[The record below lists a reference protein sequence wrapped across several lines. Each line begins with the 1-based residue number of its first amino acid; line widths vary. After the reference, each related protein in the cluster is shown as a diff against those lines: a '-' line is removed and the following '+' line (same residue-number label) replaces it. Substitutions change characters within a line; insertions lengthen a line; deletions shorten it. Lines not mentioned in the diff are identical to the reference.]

1 MKRSYSVALGLPL
14 LATTLLGLGFSSVK
28 KTESLPRLAYKGTIT
43 MYAQSYTPNVPGVS
57 LPAGSSKLSAFEDAA
72 KAFEADYPGIH
83 IKFVDSSA
91 MGSTQ
96 WYETEAAAGNLPDVT
111 WVQGTVVDST
121 LPKGM
126 FLNLNSYFSK
136 PNPYLP
142 GNRAWKDIMNPR
154 VLAITKAP
162 NGAQY
167 VVDGDW
173 VGTAFYYNK
182 RLFKKAGIRHVPVTW
197 SQLLNDCKMLK
208 HHGIQP
214 GANKVN
220 YGWFAAIF
228 AANAFGSTNLQKMVS
243 YTPGSQG
250 YISAYDQVM
259 AYHSGLFNPAKN
271 PRIMGWW
278 PAMKTLYT
286 FWNKNVLDESPT
298 ATLPADAPSGETMFA
313 AQKAA
318 MTYQG
323 SWLPSEIAAL
333 PKKQQFAIGSFN
345 LQSLK
350 GSSPYATGLST
361 AQDVGGPSAAFQY
374 GIPSRAADHTLTP
387 AKLKAVVAWTQF
399 FSRPYWDQRIVNQ
412 LGSFVPTFKG
422 TTPTKANR
430 GLATDLTKPYY
441 QLYPFNIVTTQA
453 GSQLPDLFQE
463 YVTGYIS
470 LATAKQRFDTI
481 AQQSVSQYVATNH
494 VHY

>member
-1 MKRSYSVALGLPL
+1 MALGLPL
-14 LATTLLGLGFSSVK
+14 LATTLLGFSPIK
-28 KTESLPRLAYKGTIT
+28 HTESLPKLAYKGTIT
-43 MYAQSYTPNVPGVS
+43 MYAQSYTPDVPGIT

-83 IKFVDSSA
+83 IKFIDSST

-111 WVQGTVVDST
+111 WVQGTVADST

-126 FLNLNSYFSK
+126 FINLNPYFSK

-142 GNRAWKDIMNPR
+142 GNTAWKNIMNPR

-167 VVDGDW
+167 LVDGDW

-182 RLFKKAGIRHVPVTW
+182 RLFKTAGIVHAPATW
-197 SQLLNDCKMLK
+197 LQLLNDCKKLEA
-208 HHGIQP
+208 HGIQP
-214 GANKVN
+214 GANKAN

-228 AANAFGSTNLQKMVS
+228 AANALGAKDLQKLVN

-278 PAMKTLYT
+278 PAMKALYSY
-286 FWNKNVLDESPT
+286 WDKDVLDESPT
-298 ATLPADAPSGETMFA
+298 ANLPADAPSGETTFA

-323 SWLPSEIAAL
+323 SWLPSEIATL
-333 PKKQQFAIGSFN
+333 PKKQQFPVGSFN

-350 GSSPYATGLST
+350 GSSPYATKLFTG
-361 AQDVGGPSAAFQY
+361 QDVGGPSAAFQY
-374 GIPSRAADHTLTP
+374 AIPSPAADHSLTP
-387 AKLKAVVAWTQF
+387 TKLKAVIAWMQF
-399 FSRPYWDQRIVNQ
+399 FSRPYWDQQIVNQ

-430 GLATDLTKPYY
+430 SLATDLTKPYY
-441 QLYPFNIVTTQA
+441 QLYPFNIVTTEA
-453 GSQLPDLFQE
+453 GDELPDVFQE
-463 YVTGYIS
+463 YVAGYINF
-470 LATAKQRFDTI
+470 ATAKQRFDTI
-481 AQQSVSQYVATNH
+481 AQTAVAQYVATNH
-494 VHY
+494 VHF